1 MTRKMNTDGVVT
13 VGNGRGFVEHRVY
26 FDFGDGYSKLRRKV
40 LNAFSEIDG
49 SGPSK
54 EAA

>member
-1 MTRKMNTDGVVT
+1 MNTNGVVR
-13 VGNGRGFVEHRVY
+13 VGNGRGFVMEHRVY
-26 FDFGDGYSKLRRKV
+26 FDFSDGNGYRKLRRKV